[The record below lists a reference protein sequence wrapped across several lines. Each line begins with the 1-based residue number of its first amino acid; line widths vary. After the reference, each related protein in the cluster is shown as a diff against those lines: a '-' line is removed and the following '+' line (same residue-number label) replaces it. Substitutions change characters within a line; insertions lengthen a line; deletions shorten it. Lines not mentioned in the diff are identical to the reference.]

1 MTKEKFY
8 IGLII
13 EGEYPDGLIDWVN
26 NREPDTT
33 IIEIEPKEDGTRRF
47 EVVEVIQPVPTPEEE
62 AERIAKLTMTPL
74 DFINFLV
81 STGLTL
87 EEINYYLETHLDVKM
102 QLTYCSNVYCGVAC
116 SLMPIEMGE
125 ITITADMVIYAF
137 RKKYGE
143 IVEEEPTNEVE

>member
-1 MTKEKFY
+1 MTKEQFY

-13 EGEYPDGLIDWVN
+13 EGDYPEGLVDWCN
-26 NREPDTT
+26 SQETPTT
-33 IIEIEPKEDGTRRF
+33 IEEIEPLEDGTRRF
-47 EVVEVIQPVPTPEEE
+47 EVVEVMQPVPTPEEE

-87 EEINYYLETHLDVKM
+87 EQINEYLETHLDVKM

-116 SLMPIEMGE
+116 ALMPVTIGD
-125 ITITADMVIYAF
+125 ITITKDMVVEAF
-137 RKKYGE
+137 KKKYGA
-143 IVEEEPTNEVE
+143 